1 MQCPRCQHDNNPG
14 AKFCEE
20 CAAPLTPSCANCG
33 VRLSPSAKFC
43 TECGSPTG
51 STSASTAPTT
61 SRFTSPE
68 SYIPKR
74 LAERILDSRA
84 ELEGERKHVTVLFAD
99 LKSSMELLADRDPE
113 EARRILDPVLEHMME
128 AVHHYE
134 GTVNQVMGD
143 GIMAL
148 FGAPLAHEDHAVRAC
163 YAALRMQ
170 DRVRQH
176 ADEIVRTL
184 GVPIRIRVGLNTGD
198 VVVRSIGNDL
208 QMDYTAVGQTTH
220 LAARMEQMA
229 DPGTIVATAET
240 VRLAEGYVD
249 VTPLGGRPIRGLNA
263 PVEVY
268 VVTGTGAARWPLEA
282 AVARGLTGFVGRET
296 ELAQLGRAVES
307 AAQGRGQ
314 VVGVVGDPGIGKSRL
329 FYEATRPE
337 RMSGWLIL
345 KTGAASYGKTTA
357 YRPVIDLL
365 RTYFKVH
372 DQATHQEV
380 RESIT
385 ARLLALDKS
394 LVTKSPALFS
404 LLEVPVEEAEWQAL
418 DPRQRRQQTVDAV
431 VRVLIRES
439 HIQPLCLILEDLHWI
454 DSETQA
460 LLDSLIESVPTA
472 RLLLLVN
479 YRPEYRH
486 TWGSKSYYQRLRM
499 DPLPPPTAQQ
509 LLSLLLGDDLA
520 HTPLKQ
526 LLIERTKGNPFFL
539 EESVRT
545 LAENGVL
552 IGERGRYGLT
562 TPVQTIQVPLTVQ
575 AVLAARID
583 RLAAKDKQL
592 LQSASVIGENVPV
605 RLLQAVVDI
614 PEPEF
619 SEGLARL
626 RAAEFLYDVTLFPE
640 AQYIFRH
647 GLTCQVAYNSLLRD
661 RRRILHGRIV
671 DATERLYPEDRL
683 GEHVERLA
691 HHALQG
697 ELWDRAARYLQ
708 QAGTKAF
715 GRSANRET
723 MVWFEQAL
731 KVLARLP
738 ETPGTLTETVDV
750 HLGLRNALTLLGE
763 HERTLEHL
771 RQAQVTAER
780 LGDRR
785 RLGRALSFEVNCLLL
800 LGLHERAI
808 DTGRRARTVAEELG
822 DMSLRIVT
830 DMYVGR
836 AHLQLGDFARTID
849 VFGGVVTTLT
859 GQLVHDHLGIPVL
872 PSVFARSHL
881 VEALAEVG
889 RFEEAA
895 GFAAE
900 GIALATTTHHPDTL
914 FWAHRAA
921 GLRHLAQGD
930 ASSATVALEHA
941 HEICRTF
948 DMAAGLTRIRAEL
961 GLAWAL
967 DGRITEALP
976 MLERAADDAARL
988 KQAMTYPKVL
998 LLLGEVYRIAGML
1011 RKSAEA
1017 AESAL
1022 ERFRQHSERGHEAW
1036 TLRLLAEIAAEQN
1049 SFDVSVAVTRYGAA
1063 VGLAEELG
1071 MRPLAARCRLGLGRL
1086 LRATGDHV
1094 RATEKLRSARAE
1106 FRAMGMAE
1114 SLSEAEAELRAL
1126 A

>member
-1 MQCPRCQHDNNPG
+1 M
-14 AKFCEE
+14 
-20 CAAPLTPSCANCG
+20 
-33 VRLSPSAKFC
+33 
-43 TECGSPTG
+43 
-51 STSASTAPTT
+51 
-61 SRFTSPE
+61 
-68 SYIPKR
+68 
-74 LAERILDSRA
+74 
-84 ELEGERKHVTVLFAD
+84 EGERKLVTVLFAD
-99 LKSSMELLADRDPE
+99 IKSSMEFLADRDPE
-113 EARRILDPVLEHMME
+113 VAGLILDPVVEQMIE

-170 DRVRQH
+170 DRVRRH
-176 ADEIVRTL
+176 AAEIVQAL
-184 GVPIRIRVGLNTGD
+184 DVPIRIRVGLNTGE

-208 QMDYTAVGQTTH
+208 HMDYSAVGQTTH

-229 DPGTIVATAET
+229 DPGTILATAET
-240 VRLAEGYVD
+240 VKLAEGYLE
-249 VTPLGGRPIRGLNA
+249 VTSLGRRPVRGLDA
-263 PVEVY
+263 PVDVY

-296 ELAQLGRAVES
+296 ELAELGRAVQS
-307 AAQGRGQ
+307 AAHGRGQ

-337 RMSGWLIL
+337 RMPGWLIL

-357 YRPVIDLL
+357 YRPIIELL
-365 RTYFKVH
+365 RAYFKIH
-372 DQATHQEV
+372 DQADQQEV
-380 RESIT
+380 REGIT

-394 LVTKSPALFS
+394 LVASCAAFFS
-404 LLEVPVEEAEWQAL
+404 LLDVPVQEPGWQAL
-418 DPRQRRQQTVDAV
+418 DPRQRRQQTIDAV
-431 VRVLIRES
+431 VRLLIRES
-439 HIQPLCLILEDLHWI
+439 QVQPLCLILEDLHWI
-454 DSETQA
+454 DAEAQA
-460 LLDSLIESVPTA
+460 LLDRLIESVPTA

-486 TWGSKSYYQRLRM
+486 EWGSKSYYQQLRV

-509 LLSLLLGDDLA
+509 LLSILLGDDVA
-520 HTPLKQ
+520 HALLKQ
-526 LLIERTKGNPFFL
+526 LLIEGTKGNPFFL

-545 LAENGVL
+545 LAENGTL
-552 IGERGRYGLT
+552 IGERGRYRLT
-562 TPVQTIQVPLTVQ
+562 TPVQTIQIPPTVQ

-583 RLAAKDKQL
+583 RLAPEDKRR
-592 LQSASVIGENVPV
+592 LQSASVIGEHVPV
-605 RLLQAVVDI
+605 GLLQAVVDI

-626 RAAEFLYDVTLFPE
+626 RVAELLYDIVLFPE
-640 AQYIFRH
+640 AQYVFRH
-647 GLTCQVAYNSLLRD
+647 GLTRQVAYNSLLRE
-661 RRRILHGRIV
+661 RRRMLHGRIV
-671 DATERLYPEDRL
+671 DATERLYPEDRR

-697 ELWDRAARYLQ
+697 ELWDRAAVYLQ

-715 GRSANRET
+715 ARSANRDA
-723 MVWFEQAL
+723 VAWFEQAL
-731 KVLARLP
+731 KVLERLL
-738 ETPGTLTETVDV
+738 ETPATMTETVDV

-763 HERTLEHL
+763 HDRTLEHL
-771 RQAQVTAER
+771 RRARVVAER

-800 LGLHERAI
+800 LGQHERAI
-808 DTGRRARTVAEELG
+808 ETGGHARAVAEELG
-822 DMSLRIVT
+822 DLALRIVT
-830 DMYVGR
+830 EMYVGR

-859 GQLVHDHLGIPVL
+859 GQLAHDHLGIPVL

-881 VEALAEVG
+881 VEGLAEVG

-895 GFAAE
+895 RFAAE
-900 GIALATTTHHPDTL
+900 GIALAETTNHPDTL

-930 ASSATVALEHA
+930 AGSGAAALERA
-941 HEICRTF
+941 HEICRTH
-948 DMAAGLTRIRAEL
+948 DMASSLTRIMAEL

-967 DGRITEALP
+967 DGRITEAVP
-976 MLERAADDAARL
+976 MVERAADDAARL

-998 LLLGEVYRIAGML
+998 LLLGEVYQIAGML
-1011 RKSAEA
+1011 RESAEA
-1017 AESAL
+1017 AVSAL
-1022 ERFRQHSERGHEAW
+1022 ERFRRQKERGHEAW
-1036 TLRLLAEIAAEQN
+1036 ALRLLAEVGGKQD
-1049 SFDVSVAVTRYGAA
+1049 SSDVSVAITEYRTVVR
-1063 VGLAEELG
+1063 LADELK

-1086 LRATGDHV
+1086 LGAAGDRV
-1094 RATEKLRSARAE
+1094 RAAEELRGACAQ
-1106 FRAMGMAE
+1106 FRAMGMAS
-1114 SLSEAEAELRAL
+1114 SLSEAETELSAL